1 MGRVERVGKSTCF
14 IVTRV
19 CVFAMCSKTSA
30 DHCKHSLDE
39 PEVWR
44 RYRVVSLT
52 SLCAFGWRESFSFI
66 LTLSRSSRLDLRLQ
80 RALLT
85 KTMQAGRHVGREI
98 KYEESDAQSHPRCQ
112 RQKGVRDNHGAGGTY
127 GFEVAK

>member
-1 MGRVERVGKSTCF
+1 MERVERVGKSTCF

-19 CVFAMCSKTSA
+19 CVFAMSSKTSA

-44 RYRVVSLT
+44 RHRLVSLT
-52 SLCAFGWRESFSFI
+52 PLYAFRWRKNFSFI
-66 LTLSRSSRLDLRLQ
+66 STLSRSSRLDSRLQ

-85 KTMQAGRHVGREI
+85 KTLQAGRHVGREV
-98 KYEESDAQSHPRCQ
+98 KYKKSDAQSYPRCQ
-112 RQKGVRDNHGAGGTY
+112 RQEGVRDNHGAGGTY
-127 GFEVAK
+127 GFEIAK